1 MASNIAPILIRA
13 FDQTKQAF
21 ASVNSSLNGVKQS
34 ALSLQGVMGGVF
46 AGVTIQQAAKLAD
59 AYNSVNAR
67 LRLVSGSTQE
77 YTNAQRELFK
87 ISQDTRAGYS
97 ETADLFAT
105 LSRSTKDLGVSQS
118 EMLSLTENINK
129 ALVVSGASGASA
141 QAALT
146 QLSQAFASGVL
157 RGEEFNSISEQA
169 PVILG
174 VLAKGLGKTRGEL
187 RGMAADGQI
196 TTELFLKAFAA
207 GAGDVASQFDKMPV
221 TIAGSMTR
229 IQNSL
234 MVLVGSMDNATGAS
248 SSFATN
254 VDALA
259 KFMDSLA
266 ISIDKNK
273 DGIALILKM
282 AGAAAGVLAVAGA
295 VGVLKGAI
303 IALGVAARANPVIT
317 ALMLAGSAAAY
328 IYDSLKSNELPENA
342 RGKGFDDPR
351 IAKQAVKPI
360 ELPKV
365 ISKAEQKEIDNQIKL
380 NESLVSQ
387 MTDIERQKRF
397 GMASTYR
404 IAEAYKEQAKATTD
418 AYVAAR
424 NLRNSVGLAEQ
435 QALLDVIDNSITP
448 LREYANSVDN
458 VQASLQN
465 VALSGLKSMEDAL
478 VGLVNGT
485 MSAKDAFR
493 SMASSIINDLIR
505 IMIQKSIT
513 GPIAGAMDGFFSGGG
528 KAIGGSVQSGKP
540 YMVGERGAEMFVPNQ
555 SGSIIPSNRL
565 GGGGGTVVNQVI
577 NITTGVQQTVRAEIM
592 TLMPQIANAAK
603 SAVADANLRGGSYR
617 TAMR

>member
-21 ASVNSSLNGVKQS
+21 ASVNSSLNNVKQS

-528 KAIGGSVQSGKP
+528 KAIGGSVQSEIG
-540 YMVGERGAEMFVPNQ
+540 
-555 SGSIIPSNRL
+555 
-565 GGGGGTVVNQVI
+565 
-577 NITTGVQQTVRAEIM
+577 RAH
-592 TLMPQIANAAK
+592 
-603 SAVADANLRGGSYR
+603 V
-617 TAMR
+617 

>member
-21 ASVNSSLNGVKQS
+21 ASVNSSLNNVKQS